1 MPNKTTHLDP
11 IQSRLVTLRASLD
24 LSHEQTSTM
33 LGVSPHTL
41 RKWIDGERAPGGLL
55 VRLLDVLDLV
65 HAMAPQLHSAM
76 VRDVVAEHP
85 KGKPGRRVGFKLGP
99 KPISKI

>member
-1 MPNKTTHLDP
+1 MPNKTKHLDP

-24 LSHEQTSTM
+24 LSHEQTAAL

-65 HAMAPQLHSAM
+65 QTMAPAIHAAL
-76 VRDVVAEHP
+76 VRDIVADKP
-85 KGKPGRRVGFKLGP
+85 KGKPGRPVGFKLGP